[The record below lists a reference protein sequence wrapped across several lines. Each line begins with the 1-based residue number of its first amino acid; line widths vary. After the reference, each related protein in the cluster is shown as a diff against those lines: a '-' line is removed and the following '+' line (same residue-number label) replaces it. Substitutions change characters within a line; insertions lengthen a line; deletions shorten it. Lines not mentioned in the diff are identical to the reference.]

1 MLGMPK
7 STVSRQI
14 RALEVRL
21 GTRLLERTTRQLAL
35 TQIGEIFLA
44 HCERVISEAEDAERV
59 VAAHTATPRGLLRVG
74 VPITFA
80 RIFLAPVVAQFC
92 RKYPET
98 RIDLLL
104 RGDRVDPVKMLLDL
118 VIDVGRRDD
127 SSYATR
133 KLGSIPQGL
142 FASRD
147 YLNARLQP
155 QSPADLDAHDII
167 AMGRSR
173 GSSHWNLTAPSG
185 QQKEVRIDPRIAVND
200 PVIAHRFVTSGLGIA
215 LLPDFL
221 TRNDDT
227 LVRILPEWRVPPV
240 EFFAV
245 YPDRRLIPPKLRAFL
260 DELQQN
266 LSLQS

>member
-21 GTRLLERTTRQLAL
+21 GTRLLERTTRQLVL

-92 RKYPET
+92 RKYPEI

-147 YLNARLQP
+147 YLNARPQP

-200 PVIAHRFVTSGLGIA
+200 PVIAHRFATSGLGIA

-221 TRNDDT
+221 TRNDGT

-260 DELQQN
+260 DELQEN